1 MKPSIKAVSYLT
13 IAPAIILLAA
23 ACGGGGPDV
32 GCSGGPVRVVVT
44 LPVFADF
51 ACRVGGDRVTVTAL
65 IPPDADPHTFAPE
78 DEAASE
84 IKAANLILYNG
95 LALEQPATDF
105 ILHHARGTAQLIAYA
120 GSVPSP
126 SAPQQAPPITA
137 QAAGDNPH
145 LWLDVEAAKVYVDAT
160 RDSLEIVDPDGTAEY
175 RQRTD
180 AYLAELTALAQ
191 EIEQAVG
198 SIPDTQRR
206 LVTSHDSF
214 PHFARRSGMEV
225 LGFLALTAEDT
236 PTQGQ
241 LDALVDKAVDAGL
254 GAVFADRGPDS
265 SVMEQIAVRAGAALC
280 SLYSDQVD
288 EAADTYIEMMRANA
302 QELVRCLKGS

>member
-1 MKPSIKAVSYLT
+1 MK
-13 IAPAIILLAA
+13 IAARAKLLLAMVPLAATLAA

-65 IPPDADPHTFAPE
+65 IPADADPHTFAPQ
-78 DEAASE
+78 DEAATE
-84 IKAANLILYNG
+84 IKAANLILFNG
-95 LALEQPATDF
+95 LGLEQPATDF
-105 ILHHARGTAQLIAYA
+105 ILQQARGTAQLINYA

-126 SAPQQAPPITA
+126 SAPQQQPPITA

-160 RDSLEIVDPDGTAEY
+160 RDSLEIVDPDGIQEY
-175 RQRTD
+175 RQRAD
-180 AYLAELTALAQ
+180 AYKDELTLLSRDVAQ
-191 EIEQAVG
+191 EVG
-198 SIPDTQRR
+198 SIPETHRK

-214 PHFARRSGMEV
+214 SHFAQRFGLEV
-225 LGFLALTAEDT
+225 LGFVAPTPGET
-236 PTQGQ
+236 PTQSQ
-241 LDALVDKAVDAGL
+241 LDALVAKIQSEGVPAI
-254 GAVFADRGPDS
+254 FADRGPDAGT
-265 SVMEQIAVRAGAALC
+265 MEQTAKRAGVVLC

-288 EAADTYIEMMRANA
+288 GDADTYIEMMRANA
-302 QELVRCLKGS
+302 QELVRCLTGG